1 MIPVRSLGYLRLYS
15 TVVDEWRTFGSEV
28 LGMMAVNGANADAAY
43 FRIDDRPARVVI
55 SPAEANGIEALGFE
69 VADDRE
75 LAAIV
80 DQVKAAGVEITDGST
95 EEADERRVE
104 HLVHFSDPHGVPIEV
119 YFGPILDHVRLDTP
133 LVSGFVTGNMGM
145 GHAVIAAPDIAASL
159 RFYNEV
165 LGFRLRSS
173 MRVPMGPG
181 QTMMI
186 RFLGV
191 NPRHHSLALL
201 AADLPGSLVHF
212 MLEVESIDDVGLAL
226 DRCAERGIDLQAN
239 LGRHTNDRVL
249 STYIV
254 GPGGVAV
261 EVGTGGVH
269 VDDRTW
275 TTDEITAVSF
285 WGHKFQAGAT
295 ANLKVS

>member
-1 MIPVRSLGYLRLYS
+1 LGYLRLRS
-15 TVVDEWRTFGSEV
+15 TVVDEWRTFGTGI
-28 LGMMAVNGANADAAY
+28 LGMMAVPGANPDAAY
-43 FRIDDRPARVVI
+43 FRIDDRPPRVVI
-55 SPAEANGIEALGFE
+55 TPADANGIEALGFE

-75 LAAIV
+75 LAAVV
-80 DQVKAAGVEITDGST
+80 DQVKGAGVEVTDGSS
-95 EEADERRVE
+95 EEAAERRVE
-104 HLVHFSDPHGVPIEV
+104 HLVHFSDPHGVGIEV

-133 LVSGFVTGNMGM
+133 LISGFVTGNMGM
-145 GHAVIAAPDIAASL
+145 GHAVIAAPDIAASM
-159 RFYNEV
+159 RFYTEV

-173 MRVPMGPG
+173 MRVPMGPD

-212 MLEVESIDDVGLAL
+212 MLEVESIDDVGMAL
-226 DRCAERGIDLQAN
+226 DRCAAQGIDLQAN

-261 EVGTGGVH
+261 ELGTGGVH
-269 VDDRTW
+269 VDDATW

-295 ANLKVS
+295 SKLKVS